1 MIKRIE
7 GYRAQPKGPVRGGI
21 VVLHEAFGV
30 TPHMCR
36 VADWLA
42 GEGYATVAPNLLA
55 SVGQLDALPQN
66 KLGLDTGRALIG
78 QRRMEDVLGEIAVC
92 VSELSVH
99 GKVGTVGYCWGG
111 SLSFASAAKVPG
123 VAAAS
128 AYYGGKL
135 GELARTLVPQCPVEV
150 HLAELDRYV
159 DFAAAWGALQPLAPG
174 VVTYAY
180 AADHG
185 FHRDDGVTFDA
196 QAAGVARARTLAFF
210 AKYLVVNV

>member
-1 MIKRIE
+1 MNRID
-7 GYRAQPKGPVRGGI
+7 GYRALPKEPVKGGI

-30 TPHMCR
+30 TPHICR

-42 GEGYATVAPNLLA
+42 GEGYATVAPNLFA
-55 SVGQLDALPQN
+55 SLGQLEALPQN
-66 KLGLDTGRALIG
+66 KLGLDTGRDLIG
-78 QRRMEDVLGEIAVC
+78 QQQMDDVLAEIAQC
-92 VSELSVH
+92 VEELSVH

-111 SLSFASAAKVPG
+111 SLSFASAARVPG

-135 GELARTLVPQCPVEV
+135 GELARTLVPKCPVEV

-159 DFAAAWGALQPLAPG
+159 DFTDAWEAMQPLAPG

-210 AKYLVVNV
+210 ERYVAVN

>member
-1 MIKRIE
+1 MKRIQ

-21 VVLHEAFGV
+21 VLLHEAFGV
-30 TPHMCR
+30 TPHIGR

-42 GEGYATVAPNLLA
+42 VEGYATVAPNLFA
-55 SVGQLDALPQN
+55 SVGQMDALPQN
-66 KLGLDTGRALIG
+66 KLGLDIGRALIG
-78 QRRMEDVLGEIAVC
+78 QRRMEDVLGEIAAC
-92 VSELSVH
+92 VAELSVH

-111 SLSFASAAKVPG
+111 SLSFASAARVPG

-128 AYYGGKL
+128 AYYGGRL
-135 GELARTLVPQCPVEV
+135 GELARTLLPKCPVEV

-159 DFAAAWGALQPLAPG
+159 DFADAWGALQPLAPG

-196 QAAGVARARTLAFF
+196 QAAGMARERTLAFF
-210 AKYLVVNV
+210 AKYVAVSA

>member
-1 MIKRIE
+1 MAPVP
-7 GYRAQPKGPVRGGI
+7 GYRVLPKGPVKGGV

-30 TPHMCR
+30 TPHIER
-36 VADWLA
+36 VAEWLA
-42 GEGYATVAPNLLA
+42 GEGYAVVAPNLLA
-55 SVGQLDALPQN
+55 SVGQLEALPQN
-66 KLGLDTGRALIG
+66 KLGLDTGRTLIG
-78 QRRMEDVLGEIAVC
+78 QRRMEDVLGEIAAC
-92 VSELSVH
+92 VRELGVH

-111 SLSFASAAKVPG
+111 SLSFASAAQVPG

-135 GELARTLVPQCPVEV
+135 GELGRTLVPKCPVEV
-150 HLAELDRYV
+150 HLAELDRYI
-159 DFAAAWGALQPLAPG
+159 DFADAWGALQPLAPG

-196 QAAGVARARTLAFF
+196 PAAGVARARTLAFF
-210 AKYLVVNV
+210 GRHVAVNV